1 MTAFQAWA
9 SEAGQIG
16 NGRNP
21 PSCAARCCVLEGR
34 IWGNLRR
41 PAARVERPLFLDDA
55 TFADASRSDGLAPEA
70 VIGWAR
76 SCGGSRPNK
85 PSRHSSGI
93 PASRRPL
100 IKVASNKAR
109 IFGTP

>member
-1 MTAFQAWA
+1 MREPTEAVGKLWSSICAQRVLLDFLNLRTNN
-9 SEAGQIG
+9 AGQRYREQAIKKTIL
-16 NGRNP
+16 RILA
-21 PSCAARCCVLEGR
+21 SCAFSHILDPFPTFT
-34 IWGNLRR
+34 
-41 PAARVERPLFLDDA
+41 PAL
-55 TFADASRSDGLAPEA
+55 SRK
-70 VIGWAR
+70 
-76 SCGGSRPNK
+76 K